1 MDSSKRQG
9 HLLCSAFAIAIL
21 AVLRSASAWTPT
33 AINQR
38 SRTGMFPSSLLSTP
52 DAANPCWQDN
62 YDSEDDCLSTIYSAA
77 FVAEE
82 WIKSM
87 PCGKDAD
94 CLPEN
99 LSHPGTM
106 GDSGVEKVD
115 VMEFLNI
122 RKAVPVTEKR

>member
-1 MDSSKRQG
+1 MESKRY
-9 HLLCSAFAIAIL
+9 LLCSAFAIAVL
-21 AVLRSASAWTPT
+21 AVSRSASAWTPT
-33 AINQR
+33 ATQQR
-38 SRTGMFPSSLLSTP
+38 CRTVLAPSALLSTP
-52 DAANPCWQDN
+52 DATNPCWQDN
-62 YDSEDDCLSTIYSAA
+62 FDSEDDCLSTIYSAA

-106 GDSGVEKVD
+106 GDSVRYH
-115 VMEFLNI
+115 LSNQA
-122 RKAVPVTEKR
+122 R